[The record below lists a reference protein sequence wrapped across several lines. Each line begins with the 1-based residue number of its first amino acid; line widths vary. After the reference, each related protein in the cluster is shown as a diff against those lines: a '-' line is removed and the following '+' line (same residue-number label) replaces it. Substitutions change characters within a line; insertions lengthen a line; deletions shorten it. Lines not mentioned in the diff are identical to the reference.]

1 MKNEEITT
9 ISYNR
14 IWIIH
19 FYHRTLYQ
27 HSRQG
32 ECIKHDYKHF
42 VLPQST
48 KIRSMNRYDKQS
60 GYAPNASVT
69 SLENCQVTGKLGK
82 DTSSILYDLVDLEQ
96 IFKVTKRTLF
106 NWRAKGFISFVNFG
120 GKLYMTHEM
129 LMAYIEARK
138 EGVC

>member
-82 DTSSILYDLVDLEQ
+82 DTSSILYDLVDLE
-96 IFKVTKRTLF
+96 
-106 NWRAKGFISFVNFG
+106 
-120 GKLYMTHEM
+120 
-129 LMAYIEARK
+129 
-138 EGVC
+138 